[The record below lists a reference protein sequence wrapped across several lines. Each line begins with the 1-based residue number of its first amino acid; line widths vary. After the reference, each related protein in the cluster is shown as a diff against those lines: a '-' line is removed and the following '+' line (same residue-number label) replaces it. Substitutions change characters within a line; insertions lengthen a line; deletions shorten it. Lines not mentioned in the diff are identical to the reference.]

1 MDKKLKDEVTI
12 TRKKFSEILTET
24 IMREAKVEG
33 LDGEM
38 KLLSSL
44 MTMKIGFE
52 LEQKIFGEEE

>member
-1 MDKKLKDEVTI
+1 MG
-12 TRKKFSEILTET
+12 
-24 IMREAKVEG
+24 EAKVEG

-38 KLLSSL
+38 KLLESL

>member
-1 MDKKLKDEVTI
+1 MGKKLKDEVTI
-12 TRKKFSEILTET
+12 KRKKFSEILTET
-24 IMREAKVEG
+24 IMGEAKVEG

-52 LEQKIFGEEE
+52 L